1 MASVRRSTVH
11 LWTTIAIAALAASLT
26 VGLHEGVHALTCL
39 AVGGEL
45 HEYSAHHVDC
55 TAPDPQADRIVAGSA
70 SIANLLLGTLML
82 VLLRSLPRA
91 SGESKFFLWL
101 FMLTNWCYGAGYW
114 LFSGIGG
121 VGDWAYVVQGWEPA
135 GLIRLVMTLVGAA
148 AFMLVVW
155 LALRELGRIIGG
167 TPDEQIGRAVR
178 LGVIAYFTAVAV
190 VFLAGLFNPYG
201 LTGLPF
207 VAGMLA
213 VAGALSP
220 LLWMM
225 QWFRA
230 ASFAKPPG
238 PPLEVHPSW
247 TWRIA
252 GLLVTAAYIFVL
264 GPSLR
269 F

>member
-1 MASVRRSTVH
+1 MDSTRKPT
-11 LWTTIAIAALAASLT
+11 LDLFTTIAIAALAASLT
-26 VGLHEGVHALTCL
+26 VGFHEGVHALACL
-39 AVGGEL
+39 TVGGEL
-45 HEYSAHHVDC
+45 REYSAHHVDC
-55 TAPDPQADRIVAGSA
+55 GAPDAQADRIVAGSA

-114 LFSGIGG
+114 LFSGIAG

-135 GLIRLVMTLVGAA
+135 GLIRILMTLLGAA
-148 AFMLVVW
+148 TFMLVVW

-167 TPDEQIGRAVR
+167 APEEQIGRAVR
-178 LGVIAYFTAVAV
+178 LGFIAYFTAVAV
-190 VFLAGLFNPYG
+190 VFVAGLFNPYG
-201 LTGLPF
+201 LSGLPF

-230 ASFAKPPG
+230 SSFVKAPG
-238 PPLEVHPSW
+238 PPLEIRPNSP
-247 TWRIA
+247 WRAA
-252 GLLVTAAYIFVL
+252 GLLVTAVYVFVL